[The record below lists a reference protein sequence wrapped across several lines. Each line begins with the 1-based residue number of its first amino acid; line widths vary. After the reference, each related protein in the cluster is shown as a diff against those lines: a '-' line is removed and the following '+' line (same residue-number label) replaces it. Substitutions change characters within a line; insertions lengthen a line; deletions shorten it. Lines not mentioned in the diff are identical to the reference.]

1 MEEAECREP
10 SKQQCAD
17 PVGGVF
23 AANQNGIA
31 VEDGAEHG
39 SYRAEA
45 VGTLACARVYLLQ
58 PLGQRLAFVVALT
71 PMCSQYVASYQTCD
85 VPTCLNSERPCNL
98 CIFKRGCQGQG
109 TNFDPNLDLYQV
121 LALGVKAVKA
131 LRPLATD

>member
-1 MEEAECREP
+1 MEEAECRVP

-45 VGTLACARVYLLQ
+45 VGSR
-58 PLGQRLAFVVALT
+58 
-71 PMCSQYVASYQTCD
+71 
-85 VPTCLNSERPCNL
+85 
-98 CIFKRGCQGQG
+98 
-109 TNFDPNLDLYQV
+109 
-121 LALGVKAVKA
+121 
-131 LRPLATD
+131 

>member
-45 VGTLACARVYLLQ
+45 VGTLACTRVYLLQ